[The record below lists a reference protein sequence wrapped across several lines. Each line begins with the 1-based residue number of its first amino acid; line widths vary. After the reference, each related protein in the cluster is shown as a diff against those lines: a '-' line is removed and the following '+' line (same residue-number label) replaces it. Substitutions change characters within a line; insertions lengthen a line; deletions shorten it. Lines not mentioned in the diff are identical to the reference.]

1 MAPTLQE
8 LVQNARKQ
16 ITEIGPDEARQRIE
30 DGAVALDVR
39 EAEELA
45 EGHVPEAVHIP
56 RGFLEFK
63 ADDHEALP
71 SKDVPICVYCMAGG
85 RAALAAQSLKQL
97 GYTNVVSIQGGFEG
111 WKKAGLP
118 LQVSGGKD
126 DEEE

>member
-1 MAPTLQE
+1 MAPTHKE
-8 LVQNARKQ
+8 LVQAAREQ
-16 ITEIGPDEARQRIE
+16 ITEVSPEQARQRLE
-30 DGAVALDVR
+30 AGAVALDVR

-71 SKDVPICVYCMAGG
+71 SKDTPICVYCMGGG
-85 RAALAAQSLKQL
+85 RAALAAQTLKQL

-111 WKKAGLP
+111 WKKAELP
-118 LQVSGGKD
+118 MQVPAK
-126 DEEE
+126 DEEEE

>member
-16 ITEIGPDEARQRIE
+16 ITEVSPEQARQRIGA
-30 DGAVALDVR
+30 GAVALDVR

-45 EGHVPEAVHIP
+45 EGHVPDAAHIP
-56 RGFLEFK
+56 RGRLEFK
-63 ADDHEALP
+63 IDDHEALP
-71 SKDVPICVYCMAGG
+71 SKDIPICVYCMAGG

-111 WKKAGLP
+111 WKQAGLP
-118 LQVSGGKD
+118 LQVAGKD
-126 DEEE
+126 EAEE

>member
-1 MAPTLQE
+1 MAPTHKE
-8 LVQNARKQ
+8 LVQAAREQ
-16 ITEIGPDEARQRIE
+16 ITEVSPEQARQRLE
-30 DGAVALDVR
+30 AGAVALDVR

-71 SKDVPICVYCMAGG
+71 SKDTPICVYCMAGG
-85 RAALAAQSLKQL
+85 RAALAAQTLKQL

-111 WKKAGLP
+111 WKKAELP
-118 LQVSGGKD
+118 MQVPAK
-126 DEEE
+126 DEEEE

>member
-1 MAPTLQE
+1 MAPTHKE
-8 LVQNARKQ
+8 LVQAAREQ
-16 ITEIGPDEARQRIE
+16 ITEVSPEQARQRLE
-30 DGAVALDVR
+30 AGAVALDVR

-71 SKDVPICVYCMAGG
+71 SKDTPICVYCMAGG
-85 RAALAAQSLKQL
+85 RAALAAQTLKQL

-111 WKKAGLP
+111 WKKAELP
-118 LQVSGGKD
+118 MQVPAT
-126 DEEE
+126 DEEEE

>member
-1 MAPTLQE
+1 MAPTMQE

-16 ITEIGPDEARQRIE
+16 ITEISPDEARQRIE

-56 RGFLEFK
+56 RGFLEFR
-63 ADDHEALP
+63 AGNHEALP
-71 SKDVPICVYCMAGG
+71 SPDTPICVYCMAGG
-85 RAALAAQSLKQL
+85 RAALATQTLQQL
-97 GYTNVVSIQGGFEG
+97 GYTNVVSIEGGFEG
-111 WKKAGLP
+111 WKKAGMP
-118 LQVSGGKD
+118 HHVPGT

>member
-8 LVQNARKQ
+8 LVKNARKQ
-16 ITEIGPDEARQRIE
+16 ITEVSPEEAQQRIE
-30 DGAVALDVR
+30 NGAVALDVR

-45 EGHVPEAVHIP
+45 EGHIPDAAHIP

-63 ADDHEALP
+63 AGDHEALQ
-71 SKDVPICVYCMAGG
+71 SKDTPICVYCKAGG
-85 RAALAAQSLKQL
+85 RSALATQALEQL
-97 GYTNVVSIQGGFEG
+97 GYTNVVSIDSGFEG

-118 LQVSGGKD
+118 LHVPGA